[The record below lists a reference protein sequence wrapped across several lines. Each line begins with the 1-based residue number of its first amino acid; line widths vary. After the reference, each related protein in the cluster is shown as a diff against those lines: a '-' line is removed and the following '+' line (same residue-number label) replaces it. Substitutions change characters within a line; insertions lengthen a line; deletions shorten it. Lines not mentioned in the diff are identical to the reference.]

1 MKKIVYS
8 ALIGCLIIAVF
19 SSCKP
24 QDSDSH
30 NFSGT
35 AIDQEDLSWEVTQTE
50 NTFYFRNTSVPLD
63 GVRYYLSADSKK
75 LKEFPVGDTFE
86 LPIKANGTYS
96 LKLYAFSGNDQKELV
111 WTKNVDWIVASS
123 DKQWLG
129 FSAGTNLLTDTNPS
143 IGV

>member
-35 AIDQEDLSWEVTQTE
+35 AIDQEDLSWEVTHQPQ
-50 NTFYFRNTSVPLD
+50 RV
-63 GVRYYLSADSKK
+63 
-75 LKEFPVGDTFE
+75 
-86 LPIKANGTYS
+86 LPSHRGS
-96 LKLYAFSGNDQKELV
+96 
-111 WTKNVDWIVASS
+111 
-123 DKQWLG
+123 
-129 FSAGTNLLTDTNPS
+129 
-143 IGV
+143 